1 MGDRIVTPPNVPV
14 ERILYHRSMHDT
26 NLHTEQTSNRFKLTS
41 STINCAKKF
50 HNKL

>member
-26 NLHTEQTSNRFKLTS
+26 NLHTEQTSIIDS
-41 STINCAKKF
+41 SKEVPQ
-50 HNKL
+50 